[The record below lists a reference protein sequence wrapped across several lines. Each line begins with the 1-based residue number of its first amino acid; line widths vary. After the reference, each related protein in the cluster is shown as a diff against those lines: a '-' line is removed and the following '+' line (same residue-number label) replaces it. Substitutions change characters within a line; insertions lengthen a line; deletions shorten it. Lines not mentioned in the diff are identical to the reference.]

1 MRLHNAIRNVE
12 NAIATQ
18 KATPPDTDPML
29 KSRALESGFV
39 TLVGKQD
46 VLVKMLNA
54 AAMQAQSDAGT
65 WQQQPEQLYQGQAG
79 FAGLASQGVVLI
91 LEGWETRKCQQ
102 RRPCRLVGKAAD
114 WFYSD

>member
-54 AAMQAQSDAGT
+54 AAMCVAVLPILS
-65 WQQQPEQLYQGQAG
+65 
-79 FAGLASQGVVLI
+79 VLI
-91 LEGWETRKCQQ
+91 VKAGKLNLMPEHGNNSLNNYTRD
-102 RRPCRLVGKAAD
+102 RLVLLGWHRRAS
-114 WFYSD
+114 F